1 MSRTKELKNEIE
13 KIDMA
18 IKQSQVF
25 IERQT
30 SHREN
35 KEKEL
40 AALESKPVEYKVWI
54 NMDGSFHQQCSPSG
68 AYIGGYN
75 DSREAVLIEKK
86 PVVVTSENAK
96 ALIMKFEQGEYLA
109 TREWAMAV
117 LQHYGIDAVKG

>member
-30 SHREN
+30 SHRKD

-86 PVVVTSENAK
+86 PVVVNDKSYA
-96 ALIMKFEQGEYLA
+96 ALRKSLAELPELGNIEYIMH
-109 TREWAMAV
+109 V
-117 LQHYGIDAVKG
+117 LKHYGIDAVEG